1 MKAVVMRNESLDVEQ
16 LRDPEPGPGEEFAQ
30 TLADLAD
37 GRLEAEP
44 TITSVVQ
51 PEGVAQAFDT
61 LAKPEDEAK
70 IIINFD

>member
-1 MKAVVMRNESLDVEQ
+1 MAISKEMNVHFVYAYT
-16 LRDPEPGPGEEFAQ
+16 GEEFAQ
-30 TLADLAD
+30 TLTDLAD

-44 TITSVVQ
+44 IITSVVH
-51 PEGVAQAFDT
+51 PEGVAQAFET